1 MCWSLNCLHPG
12 TSRELLGNWQQRDV
26 SYKPLQVCL
35 TPTFIKYSVRNA
47 TSCLTILR
55 YSGLIRCWLVQSA
68 LISTFARMT
77 SRCFGVCL
85 SLAQKSLDLGPVDMM
100 QGWRRLLP
108 QFTAAHLSLRIWPL
122 IYYLY
127 QMPASQ
133 MSYNWRYAASLPLLH
148 HSSVNIHLS
157 LSHCKH
163 HTLNF
168 NSEISHKF
176 SYEQQST
183 VYPFKI
189 IWE

>member
-1 MCWSLNCLHPG
+1 MQLPVWRYWVQFILWSN
-12 TSRELLGNWQQRDV
+12 
-26 SYKPLQVCL
+26 QV
-35 TPTFIKYSVRNA
+35 
-47 TSCLTILR
+47 
-55 YSGLIRCWLVQSA
+55 
-68 LISTFARMT
+68 LISPKCTNQHFCANDKQAFWHLLVI
-77 SRCFGVCL
+77 SAKVLGF
-85 SLAQKSLDLGPVDMM
+85 GPVDMM
-100 QGWRRLLP
+100 QGWRRLPP

-127 QMPASQ
+127 QMPTSQ

-148 HSSVNIHLS
+148 HSSVYIHLS
-157 LSHCKH
+157 LCHCKH

-176 SYEQQST
+176 PYEQQST